1 MTGAFI
7 LATGNRHKLAEM
19 EELLPAVELQ
29 PLPAGFEMPPEDGDS
44 FAANALIKARAAHAA
59 TGEVTIAD
67 DSGIAAEDLGGA
79 PGIYSA
85 RYAGEG
91 ASDEVNLDKLLREVD
106 AAGGNRRAAYVCA
119 IALIDETGVEH
130 VFEARCEG
138 RLLGER
144 ARQRRL
150 RLRPGLR
157 PRRHRPRRRAHLRRA
172 ERRREERD
180 QPPRPGRAQA
190 RRPPRPGGGRHA
202 VIRTKSR
209 AAALS
214 IASNAVLIALK
225 LAAGAIT
232 GSIAIITEAV
242 HSLIDL
248 VASVVAFFSVRKAD
262 EPADAEHPYGHEKV
276 ENLAAAIEGML
287 ILVGAGVIV
296 YEATHQLVQGAEVD
310 RLGVG
315 IAVMAFSVFAN
326 LGVSTVLSR
335 QAKAHESQALEG
347 DAAHLRTDAMTS
359 AGVLFGLALVQITGD
374 AAFDPITALVVAV
387 AIVWAGFRILRRS
400 SGGPRRR
407 SAAEAEMDRIEEAI
421 ASARTAE
428 VAGYHKL
435 RARRAGSR
443 RHIDLHVQYRSGTS
457 LERAHE
463 LAHQMRDSIEAE
475 IPRPRC

>member
-1 MTGAFI
+1 
-7 LATGNRHKLAEM
+7 
-19 EELLPAVELQ
+19 
-29 PLPAGFEMPPEDGDS
+29 
-44 FAANALIKARAAHAA
+44 
-59 TGEVTIAD
+59 
-67 DSGIAAEDLGGA
+67 
-79 PGIYSA
+79 
-85 RYAGEG
+85 
-91 ASDEVNLDKLLREVD
+91 
-106 AAGGNRRAAYVCA
+106 
-119 IALIDETGVEH
+119 
-130 VFEARCEG
+130 
-138 RLLGER
+138 
-144 ARQRRL
+144 
-150 RLRPGLR
+150 
-157 PRRHRPRRRAHLRRA
+157 
-172 ERRREERD
+172 
-180 QPPRPGRAQA
+180 
-190 RRPPRPGGGRHA
+190 

-214 IASNAVLIALK
+214 IASNAILIALK

-242 HSLIDL
+242 HSTIDL
-248 VASVVAFFSVRKAD
+248 VASVIAFFSVRKAD

-296 YEATHQLVQGAEVD
+296 YEATHQLVQGAEVN

-400 SGGPRRR
+400 SGVLVDEVLP
-407 SAAEAEMDRIEEAI
+407 SVEMDRIEEAI
-421 ASARTAE
+421 ATARTAE

-475 IPRPRC
+475 IPNSEVLIHAEPETSFREPDDSDSGPFRSG

>member
-1 MTGAFI
+1 M
-7 LATGNRHKLAEM
+7 
-19 EELLPAVELQ
+19 
-29 PLPAGFEMPPEDGDS
+29 
-44 FAANALIKARAAHAA
+44 IKTKR
-59 TGEVTIAD
+59 G
-67 DSGIAAEDLGGA
+67 
-79 PGIYSA
+79 
-85 RYAGEG
+85 
-91 ASDEVNLDKLLREVD
+91 
-106 AAGGNRRAAYVCA
+106 AAG
-119 IALIDETGVEH
+119 
-130 VFEARCEG
+130 
-138 RLLGER
+138 
-144 ARQRRL
+144 
-150 RLRPGLR
+150 
-157 PRRHRPRRRAHLRRA
+157 
-172 ERRREERD
+172 
-180 QPPRPGRAQA
+180 
-190 RRPPRPGGGRHA
+190 
-202 VIRTKSR
+202 
-209 AAALS
+209 LS
-214 IASNAVLIALK
+214 IASNAFLIAIK

-242 HSLIDL
+242 HSMIDL
-248 VASVVAFFSVRKAD
+248 VASVIAYFSVRKAD

-296 YEATHQLVQGAEVD
+296 YEATHQLVIGAEVD

-326 LGVSTVLSR
+326 LGVSSVLSR

-400 SGGPRRR
+400 SGVLVDETLP
-407 SAAEAEMDRIEEAI
+407 EAELDRIETAI
-421 ASARTAE
+421 ASARTPE

-475 IPRPRC
+475 IPNSEVLIHAEPETSFREPDDSDSGPFRSG

>member
-1 MTGAFI
+1 M
-7 LATGNRHKLAEM
+7 
-19 EELLPAVELQ
+19 
-29 PLPAGFEMPPEDGDS
+29 
-44 FAANALIKARAAHAA
+44 
-59 TGEVTIAD
+59 
-67 DSGIAAEDLGGA
+67 
-79 PGIYSA
+79 
-85 RYAGEG
+85 
-91 ASDEVNLDKLLREVD
+91 
-106 AAGGNRRAAYVCA
+106 
-119 IALIDETGVEH
+119 
-130 VFEARCEG
+130 
-138 RLLGER
+138 
-144 ARQRRL
+144 
-150 RLRPGLR
+150 
-157 PRRHRPRRRAHLRRA
+157 
-172 ERRREERD
+172 
-180 QPPRPGRAQA
+180 
-190 RRPPRPGGGRHA
+190 
-202 VIRTKSR
+202 IRTKSR

-214 IASNAVLIALK
+214 IASNAILIALK

-287 ILVGAGVIV
+287 ILLGAGVIV
-296 YEATHQLVQGAEVD
+296 FEATDQLVQGAEVD

-315 IAVMAFSVFAN
+315 IAVMAFSVLAN
-326 LGVSTVLSR
+326 LGVSSVLSR

-359 AGVLFGLALVQITGD
+359 AGVLFGLALVQVTGE
-374 AAFDPITALVVAV
+374 AAFDPITALIVAV

-400 SGGPRRR
+400 SGVLVDEVLP
-407 SAAEAEMDRIEEAI
+407 STEMDRIEQAI
-421 ASARTAE
+421 ATARTAD

-463 LAHQMRDSIEAE
+463 LAHQMRASIEAE
-475 IPRPRC
+475 IPNSEVLIHAEPETSFREPDDSDSGPFRSG